1 MANPAITGSV
11 SVLSFGSH
19 QKISTTSTE
28 NILMNA
34 ASSGK
39 LVRVHSLTVHNID
52 GTNAATFTLDVYDQD
67 GTGMSSQAAAN
78 GVAIGADTVA
88 GSSLGGFKAISVAGA
103 NALVVIDTTMN
114 FVLLEDQSLVFT
126 ASAADDLSV
135 SIMYSTIG

>member
-11 SVLSFGSH
+11 AVKSFGSH
-19 QKISTTSTE
+19 QKISTTATE
-28 NILMNA
+28 NLLMNA

-39 LVRVHSLTVHNID
+39 LVRVHSVTVHNID
-52 GTNAATFTLDVYDQD
+52 GTNAATFTLDAYDQD

-78 GVAIGADTVA
+78 GVAIGSDTVA
-88 GSSLGGFKAISVAGA
+88 GSSLGGFKAISVAAA

-126 ASAADDLSV
+126 ASAANDLSV

>member
-126 ASAADDLSV
+126 ASAANDLSV

>member
-11 SVLSFGSH
+11 SVVSFGSH

>member
-19 QKISTTSTE
+19 QKISTTATE
-28 NILMNA
+28 NLLMNA

-39 LVRVHSLTVHNID
+39 LVRVHSVTVHNID
-52 GTNAATFTLDVYDQD
+52 GTNAATFTLDVYNQD
-67 GTGMSSQAAAN
+67 GAGMSSQAAAN
-78 GVAIGADTVA
+78 GVAIGSDTVA
-88 GSSLGGFKAISVAGA
+88 GSSLGGFKGISVAGA
-103 NALVVIDTTMN
+103 NALLVIDTTMN

-135 SIMYSTIG
+135 SVMYSTIG

>member
-19 QKISTTSTE
+19 QKISTTTTE
-28 NILMNA
+28 NLLMNA

-39 LVRVHSLTVHNID
+39 LIRIHSVTVCNID
-52 GTNAATFTLDVYDQD
+52 GTNAATFSLEVYDQD

-88 GSSLGGFKAISVAGA
+88 GSSLGGFKSISVAGA
-103 NALVVIDTTMN
+103 NALIVVDTDMN
-114 FVLLEDQSLVFT
+114 WVLLEDQSLVFQ

-135 SIMYSTIG
+135 HIAYSVVG

>member
-19 QKISTTSTE
+19 QKISTTTTE
-28 NILMNA
+28 NLLMNA

-39 LVRVHSLTVHNID
+39 LIRIHSVTVANID
-52 GTNAATFTLDVYDQD
+52 GTNAATFSLEVYDQD

-78 GVAIGADTVA
+78 GVAIGSDTVA
-88 GSSLGGFKAISVAGA
+88 GSSLGGFKSISVAGA
-103 NALVVIDTTMN
+103 NALVVVDTDMN
-114 FVLLEDQSLVFT
+114 WVLLEDQSLVFQ

-135 SIMYSTIG
+135 HIAYSVIG

>member
-19 QKISTTSTE
+19 QKISTTATE
-28 NILMNA
+28 NLLMNA

-39 LVRVHSLTVHNID
+39 LVRVHSVTVHNID
-52 GTNAATFTLDVYDQD
+52 GTNAATFILDVYDQD

-78 GVAIGADTVA
+78 GVAIGSDVVA
-88 GSSLGGFKAISVAGA
+88 GSSLGGFKSISVAGA

-135 SIMYSTIG
+135 SIMYSVIG

>member
-11 SVLSFGSH
+11 TVKSFGSH
-19 QKISTTSTE
+19 QKISTTATE
-28 NILMNA
+28 NLLMNA

-39 LVRVHSLTVHNID
+39 LVRVHSVTVHNID
-52 GTNAATFTLDVYDQD
+52 GSSAATFTLDVYDQD
-67 GTGMSSQAAAN
+67 GAGMSSQAAAN
-78 GVAIGADTVA
+78 GVAIASDTVA
-88 GSSLGGFKAISVAGA
+88 GSSLGGFKAISVAAA

-135 SIMYSTIG
+135 SIMYSVIG

>member
-1 MANPAITGSV
+1 MANPTITGSV

-19 QKISTTSTE
+19 QKISTTATE
-28 NILMNA
+28 NLLMNA

-39 LVRVHSLTVHNID
+39 LVRVHSVTVHNID
-52 GTNAATFTLDVYDQD
+52 GTNAATFTLDTYDQD

-78 GVAIGADTVA
+78 GVAIGSDTVA
-88 GSSLGGFKAISVAGA
+88 GSSLGGFKGISVAGA

-114 FVLLEDQSLVFT
+114 FVLLEDQSMVFT

-135 SIMYSTIG
+135 SIMYSVIG

>member
-11 SVLSFGSH
+11 SVLSFGAH

-28 NILMNA
+28 NLLMNA

-39 LVRVHSLTVHNID
+39 LIRIHSVTVANID
-52 GTNAATFTLDVYDQD
+52 GTNAATFSLEVYDQD

-88 GSSLGGFKAISVAGA
+88 GSSLGGVKAISVAGA
-103 NALVVIDTTMN
+103 NALVAVDTDMN
-114 FVLLEDQSLVFT
+114 WVLLEDQSLVFQ

-135 SIMYSTIG
+135 HIAYSVIG

>member
-1 MANPAITGSV
+1 MANPSITGSV
-11 SVLSFGSH
+11 TVKSFGSH
-19 QKISTTSTE
+19 QKISTTATE
-28 NILMNA
+28 NLLMNA

-39 LVRVHSLTVHNID
+39 LVRVHSLSVHNID

-78 GVAIGADTVA
+78 GVAIGSDTVA

-126 ASAADDLSV
+126 ASAANDLSV
-135 SIMYSTIG
+135 SVMYSTIG